1 MKTLYTAHQVYEDK
15 RFYWVKSYKV
25 VLIYMRE
32 YEHILK
38 PIKTG
43 SSSGKRYYVPEEN
56 IKKFVKM
63 FENNKLK

>member
-1 MKTLYTAHQVYEDK
+1 
-15 RFYWVKSYKV
+15 
-25 VLIYMRE
+25 MRE

-56 IKKFVKM
+56 LKKFVEM
-63 FENNKLK
+63 FENNKL